1 MGPHGVVLVFS
12 FLFFLKKNNGLF
24 LCMQRN
30 KDVFNEISLSCF
42 QPDFD
47 LPVTQTLM
55 AKSHVILFL

>member
-1 MGPHGVVLVFS
+1 MAPRGVVLV
-12 FLFFLKKNNGLF
+12 LFFFLKKKNNGLF